1 MTPRL
6 CVFDLDETLLN
17 REKKITPENERA
29 VLALQ
34 QQGVLATIAT
44 GRSHLQIREYID
56 RLQIKIPVITCN
68 GGVMSMPG
76 TEEILHVSYL
86 MPARARKIAAFCEA
100 ERLDYL
106 MYTATHICYT
116 AGSRRIEGYLRYNE
130 ALRADPARSRDFL
143 VPVRCM
149 DDADDSDFSTA
160 IKLLV
165 LGDAARLS
173 EIAARFNRDHAL
185 TIVSS
190 GEGLIDIMAQAT
202 TKGDAVAALAKRE
215 GISLQEVAVFGDS
228 PNDISMFEV
237 AGVRVA
243 MGNAVPEVRALAT
256 YVTKTNEESGVAA
269 ALAHLFSAD
278 HSA

>member
-17 REKKITPENERA
+17 RGKKITPENERA

-86 MPARARKIAAFCEA
+86 MPARAREIAAFCEA

-106 MYTATHICYT
+106 MYTAAHICYT
-116 AGSRRIEGYLRYNE
+116 AGSRRIEGYLR
-130 ALRADPARSRDFL
+130 F
-143 VPVRCM
+143 
-149 DDADDSDFSTA
+149 
-160 IKLLV
+160 I
-165 LGDAARLS
+165 
-173 EIAARFNRDHAL
+173 
-185 TIVSS
+185 
-190 GEGLIDIMAQAT
+190 
-202 TKGDAVAALAKRE
+202 
-215 GISLQEVAVFGDS
+215 
-228 PNDISMFEV
+228 
-237 AGVRVA
+237 
-243 MGNAVPEVRALAT
+243 
-256 YVTKTNEESGVAA
+256 
-269 ALAHLFSAD
+269 
-278 HSA
+278 